1 MKRRMATVL
10 VVEDD
15 PVIAKHIKFHI
26 WKTFERT
33 FQVVVANDYQTA
45 KELTEG
51 GHIDIFM
58 IDFLLPDGHGEDLI
72 KLIRKKSFKHPI
84 IAQTVKDDLKY
95 QNKIYREYGR
105 IKYLTK
111 SELYVSMKNAFSW
124 AKTELDDSLRSRI
137 LLPGPKRGSFNVKEV
152 CYIERMPN
160 SRSINIEL
168 YDVERKIFYYEEMRN
183 LGLEKFLA
191 AYNELG
197 IFMRCHLSYIV
208 NRLMIEEVD
217 TLSNEILLLCR
228 GENEREIRIPIGPT
242 HKKDVLLQLR
252 GLY

>member
-15 PVIAKHIKFHI
+15 PVIARHIKFHI
-26 WKTFERT
+26 WKTFDRT
-33 FQVVVANDYQTA
+33 LQVVVANDYQTA
-45 KELTEG
+45 KELIEK

-58 IDFLLPDGHGEDLI
+58 IDLILPDGHGEGLI
-72 KLIRKKSFKHPI
+72 SLIREHSFKHPI
-84 IAQTVKDDLKY
+84 IVQTVTEDLKY

-111 SELYVSMKNAFSW
+111 SELYVSMEDVFLW
-124 AKTELDDSLRSRI
+124 AKKELDEIFKSRI
-137 LLPGPKRGSFNVKEV
+137 LLPGPKRGSFSVTEV

-160 SRSINIEL
+160 SRNINIEL
-168 YDVERKIFYYEEMRN
+168 YDVERKIFYYKEMRN

-217 TLSNEILLLCR
+217 TLNNQILLLCR
-228 GENEREIRIPIGPT
+228 GEKDREIRIPIGPT
-242 HKKDVLLQLR
+242 HKKDILLQLR